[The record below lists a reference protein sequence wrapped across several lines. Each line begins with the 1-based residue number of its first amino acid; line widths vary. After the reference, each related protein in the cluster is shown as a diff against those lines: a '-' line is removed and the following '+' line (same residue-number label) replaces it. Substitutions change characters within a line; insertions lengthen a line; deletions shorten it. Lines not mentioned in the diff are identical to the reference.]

1 MASVTFKLSERGGKD
16 NDRPEFK
23 VWLRYGTPQ
32 RRISCRSGL
41 YGFRD
46 YWSEKKQTHSTRLVN
61 PLFSAEVVSVNEK
74 LGILKTKIETAAAN
88 TPESAI
94 DRDWLLAI
102 IDEYLHP
109 TKKEEVKRDTPKTL
123 IQAFEDYIAAAPT
136 TTRRCGK
143 QDKIITKRRLKFYEQ
158 TLRILKEMGADGVTI
173 ERADKSFYDSFYRF
187 MYDNGYKHNTFVAYS
202 KCIKAVI
209 NSLPMA
215 ERIGCEFVEPKKC
228 ATVMEE
234 IDNIA
239 LSEEELQAMAELDLA
254 SHPYLER
261 VRDQFLLLA
270 WTGCRYSDLG
280 KLSRKYIVNK
290 DGDDWFYMEQQK
302 TGAKVLIPI
311 LPPIVPILEK
321 YDYQP
326 PEPISN
332 QKFNDY
338 VKEVARL
345 AGFDT
350 EVVIRH
356 TQQKEDSFEV
366 GTVETRLPKWQAIT
380 AHTARRSFATNM
392 YNREYP
398 TLEIM
403 AVTGHKTEAAFL
415 TYIKVKQEDH
425 VRNLKKRF
433 MAQWK

>member
-1 MASVTFKLSERGGKD
+1 MASVTFRLSEKGGKD
-16 NDRPEFK
+16 NDRPEFRI
-23 VWLRYGTPQ
+23 WFRYGTPQ

-46 YWSEKKQTHSTRLVN
+46 YWSEKKQKHNTKLVN
-61 PLFSAEVVSVNEK
+61 PLFLAEVNEINEK
-74 LGILKTKIETAAAN
+74 LTTLKAKIEKAAGD
-88 TPESAI
+88 TPDNVI
-94 DRDWLLAI
+94 TRDWLLAI
-102 IDEYLHP
+102 VEDYLHP
-109 TKKEEVKRDTPKTL
+109 TKNEEVQQDAPKTL
-123 IQAFEDYIAAAPT
+123 IKAFEDFIAAAPT

-173 ERADKSFYDSFYRF
+173 EHTDKSFYDSFYRYMF
-187 MYDNGYKHNTFVAYS
+187 DNGFKHNTFVAYT

-209 NSLPMA
+209 NSLPSA
-215 ERIGCEFVEPKKC
+215 ERLGCEFVEPKKC
-228 ATVMEE
+228 AAVMED
-234 IDNIA
+234 IDNIY
-239 LSEEELQAMAELDLA
+239 LDEEELKALADLELAD
-254 SHPYLER
+254 SSYLDR

-280 KLSRKYIVNK
+280 KLSRKYIVTK
-290 DGDDWFYMEQQK
+290 DGDDWFYLEQQK
-302 TGAKVLIPI
+302 TGAKVVIPI
-311 LPPIVPILEK
+311 LPPIQPILEK

-326 PEPISN
+326 PKPISN

-338 VKEVARL
+338 IKEVARL
-345 AGFDT
+345 AGFDA

-356 TQQKEDSFEV
+356 TQQKEGSFEI

-380 AHTARRSFATNM
+380 AHTARRSFATNL

-403 AVTGHKTEAAFL
+403 AVTGHRTEAAFL
-415 TYIKVKQEDH
+415 SYIKISQEDH
-425 VRNLKKRF
+425 VKRLKQKF